1 MTARE
6 VKQYGLLF
14 LFGWSKVA
22 ASPETLRGEL
32 ALTPQMMRLAWRH
45 RRDVEL
51 RCWHGVA
58 TRLALMFFNGDPAR
72 YAECLGIATREWSFA
87 QAARALHSVREA
99 SNKSPNPHIKFRE
112 AVLRNRSALYETLFT
127 KDKGE
132 PGSKTNSAPNLVRIH
147 DFTCPAQ
154 TTATHEKARSRAA
167 LRKVLAEPKKIAGPT
182 TRHACD
188 ELFADLYV
196 ESPWLAPALTYL
208 WRATIARVE
217 RSGSFGLPPV
227 VLTGPPGC
235 GKTHLAERIGNLSGC
250 VPLRVDMTGATSS
263 FAIAGADY
271 MWSTSGPGRPIQHIA
286 DHGIANPVV
295 VLDELDKRGISTNG
309 GDAADALLPML
320 EPSTSETY
328 QSPYLEAPVNLSHVS
343 WIICVNDISHLP
355 QPMLDRSRVLTC
367 GMPQGAHLSALVRR
381 VLGEEVDPQVIELA
395 TRAVK
400 DGRSLRWLRRL
411 SDQLHAALDA
421 PMLM

>member
-1 MTARE
+1 M
-6 VKQYGLLF
+6 
-14 LFGWSKVA
+14 A

-51 RCWHGVA
+51 RCWHEVA
-58 TRLALMFFNGDPAR
+58 TRLAFMLFNGDPAR
-72 YAECLGIATREWSFA
+72 YAEYLGIATREWSFA

-99 SNKSPNPHIKFRE
+99 SNKSSNPHIKFRE

-132 PGSKTNSAPNLVRIH
+132 PSSKTNSAPNLVRIH

-188 ELFADLYV
+188 ELFADLYA

-208 WRATIARVE
+208 WRAAIARVE
-217 RSGSFGLPPV
+217 QSGSFVLPPV

-235 GKTHLAERIGNLSGC
+235 GKTHLAERIGKLSGC

-271 MWSTSGPGRPIQHIA
+271 MWSTSGPGRPIQHIV

-320 EPSTSETY
+320 EPSTSRTY

-355 QPMLDRSRVLTC
+355 QPMLDRSRVLAC

-381 VLGEEVDPQVIELA
+381 VLGERVDSQVVELA

-400 DGRSLRWLRRL
+400 GGRSLRWLRRL
-411 SDQLHAALDA
+411 SDQIQAALDS

>member
-6 VKQYGLLF
+6 VKQYGIHW
-14 LFGWSKVA
+14 LFGWSRVT

-32 ALTPQMMRLAWRH
+32 ALTPQMMRLAWTH
-45 RRDVEL
+45 RREVEL
-51 RCWHGVA
+51 RCWHEVA
-58 TRLALMFFNGDPAR
+58 TRLALMFYNGDPAK
-72 YAECLGIATREWSFA
+72 YAEYLDIVTREWSFA
-87 QAARALHSVREA
+87 QAARALHSAREA
-99 SNKSPNPHIKFRE
+99 SNKSSNPHVKFRE
-112 AVLRNRSALYETLFT
+112 AVRRHRSALHETLFT
-127 KDKGE
+127 KDE
-132 PGSKTNSAPNLVRIH
+132 AASGSETTSAPKLVRIH
-147 DFTCPAQ
+147 DFTGPAQ

-188 ELFADLYV
+188 ELFADLYA

-208 WRATIARVE
+208 WRAAIARVE
-217 RSGSFGLPPV
+217 QSGSFGLLPV
-227 VLTGPPGC
+227 VLSGPPGC
-235 GKTHLAERIGNLSGC
+235 GKTHLAERIGKLSGC

-320 EPSTSETY
+320 EPTTSEAY
-328 QSPYLEAPVNLSHVS
+328 QSPYLEAPVNLSHIS

-367 GMPQGAHLSALVRR
+367 DMPQGAHLSALVRR
-381 VLGEEVDPQVIELA
+381 VLGEEVDPQVVELA
-395 TRAVK
+395 TKAVK
-400 DGRSLRWLRRL
+400 RGRSLRWLRRL
-411 SDQLHAALDA
+411 SVQLQAALDA